1 MRGDPYAEDA
11 SRPHDLMIHQFGEEQ
26 CQPEHAFG
34 PHVREHYLIH
44 FVVSGSGVLQ
54 CGGRVHPV
62 SAGQGFLI
70 LPGEVTRYQ
79 ADALTPW
86 HYAWVGYQGTQAKA
100 ITRAAGLDEM
110 HRVFTA
116 THPEKAWQALSQ
128 MREDAKELRLLQMS
142 AVGSLLRFLSLIA
155 PEQTAGADTPA
166 RQYCEKAQWYLE
178 GRYDRDVSIR
188 EAADFVGLS
197 RSQLYRVMMQEL
209 GCSPKALLLQIRMR
223 HARQLLTGTHLTL
236 ESIAHQIGLRT
247 AAQFGAAF
255 KAFYGISPGAFRRAG
270 EQ

>member
-209 GCSPKALLLQIRMR
+209 GCSPKGAPAADPHAPCPSAAHR
-223 HARQLLTGTHLTL
+223 HA
-236 ESIAHQIGLRT
+236 SD
-247 AAQFGAAF
+247 
-255 KAFYGISPGAFRRAG
+255 AG
-270 EQ
+270 EHRPSDRSADGCAIRRGVQGLLRHQPRCIQACR